1 VDYRK
6 YIFLTGIFPV
16 SGGGCVEKETRYDTS
31 GLLEDQYQ
39 PGSRRRVLRNLLG
52 VKSKRQM
59 DALEG
64 QELLRALKELAGLY
78 SEDHRFT
85 AADICR
91 MHEIWLGG
99 IYPWAGKYRQVNISK
114 GSFPF
119 AAAAQIPR
127 LMDDF
132 EKNILRRYT
141 PCRSKLRQDTA
152 YDLAVVHTE
161 LILIHPFREG
171 NGRAARLL
179 SSLMALQA
187 GLPPL
192 DFGHLKG
199 KKREGYFAAVH
210 SGVDRNYDPMVRIF
224 SEAISRALR
233 ISGQSA
239 SSSGKGRG

>member
-1 VDYRK
+1 M
-6 YIFLTGIFPV
+6 
-16 SGGGCVEKETRYDTS
+16 EKRTRYDTA

-52 VKSKRQM
+52 VKSRRQM

-64 QELLRALKELAGLY
+64 QELLRAFQDLAGQY
-78 SEDHRFT
+78 SEDHCFT
-85 AADICR
+85 AADVCR
-91 MHEIWLGG
+91 MHKIWLGG
-99 IYPWAGKYRQVNISK
+99 IYAWAGQYRQVNISK

-127 LMDDF
+127 LMDEF
-132 EKNILRRYT
+132 EKNILRRHT
-141 PCRSKLRQDTA
+141 PCRPRSRLDTA

-171 NGRAARLL
+171 NGRVARLL
-179 SSLMALQA
+179 ASLMALQA

-210 SGVDRNYDPMVRIF
+210 AGMDRNYEPMVLVF
-224 SEAISRALR
+224 SEAINRALR

-239 SSSGKGRG
+239 